1 MRSSDQSRSLAYF
14 SWSRFLVILALAC
27 VGRTGLATLGSAPP
41 TPANPTTRVMAG
53 YTIQENLLDN
63 GTRVQEFVTP
73 TGVVFAVAWRGPV
86 LPDLKALLGDY
97 LSIFQRHTDSAR
109 QAGLRGGP
117 VNLVQ
122 AGLVLRSSGR
132 MGDFSGHAYV
142 PALVPVG
149 VNIHDL
155 LG

>member
-1 MRSSDQSRSLAYF
+1 MTTSARPRSCAGL
-14 SWSRFLVILALAC
+14 SWQKLLLALVVVCAW
-27 VGRTGLATLGSAPP
+27 RTGWATLGAAPTIP
-41 TPANPTTRVMAG
+41 PASVTAA
-53 YTIQENLLDN
+53 YTVHDILLPS

-73 TGVVFAVAWRGPV
+73 AGLVFAVAWRGPV
-86 LPDLKALLGDY
+86 LPALKALLGDY
-97 LSIFQRHTDSAR
+97 LTIFQRHTDAVR

-122 AGLVLRSSGR
+122 EGLVMRSSGR

-142 PALVPVG
+142 PTLVPAG

>member
-1 MRSSDQSRSLAYF
+1 MTTPARPRACANL
-14 SWSRFLVILALAC
+14 SWHGLLLALVVVCAW
-27 VGRTGLATLGSAPP
+27 RTGWATLGAAPAIP
-41 TPANPTTRVMAG
+41 PASVTAA
-53 YTIQENLLDN
+53 YTVHDNLLPS
-63 GTRVQEFVTP
+63 GTRVQEFVNP
-73 TGVVFAVAWRGPV
+73 AGLVFAVAWRGPV
-86 LPDLKALLGDY
+86 LPDLRALLGDY
-97 LSIFQRHTDSAR
+97 LAIFQRHTDAVR

-122 AGLVLRSSGR
+122 EGLVVRSSGR

-142 PALVPVG
+142 PTLVPAG